1 VKGVG
6 GAPSTISRRGLSRHR
21 KVGVSELGGANVS
34 YTYDALLR
42 LTGAVRTTNATYS
55 HTYAYDAA
63 DNRTSPTSTYDAA
76 NQMVTRG
83 ALSFSYDRNGN
94 TLGYAGNG
102 NSASFSYNA
111 ANQWTGATING
122 TGYAYTYDGLGR
134 QVSRSQSGTRTDF
147 WFDAT
152 ERHDPRD
159 WRHDQDLPARPVG
172 RAAVGQGRQHA
183 VERRT

>member
-1 VKGVG
+1 MKGVG

-152 ERHDPRD
+152 GMTVETGGS
-159 WRHDQDLPARPVG
+159 AR
-172 RAAVGQGRQHA
+172 
-183 VERRT
+183 T